1 MGDDQKSQPPFQ
13 YVEEKRD
20 VALFNR
26 KLKERNIISGCCDFV
41 EELVGQYHSEIKQSV
56 GSPNPNYMHLP
67 MRLTLA
73 FGILILK

>member
-1 MGDDQKSQPPFQ
+1 MGDDQKSQPPFP

-67 MRLTLA
+67 MRLTLT
-73 FGILILK
+73 FG

>member
-1 MGDDQKSQPPFQ
+1 MGDDQKSQPPFP